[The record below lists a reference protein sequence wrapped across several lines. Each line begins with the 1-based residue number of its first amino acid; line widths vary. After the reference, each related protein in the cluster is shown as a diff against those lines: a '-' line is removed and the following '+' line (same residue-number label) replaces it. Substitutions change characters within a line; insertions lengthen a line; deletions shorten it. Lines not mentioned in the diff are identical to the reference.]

1 MGVGERS
8 ADWPVDRMIVPGVPD
23 VGGWIIG
30 VDTGRREGK
39 LRPHYPEWN
48 CKLLSNI
55 YGSTAF
61 AGRVHIRLFVM
72 DWKDIAII
80 VVAAIIA
87 GIFAPKLG
95 PHVVR
100 WLEKIGKR
108 SSLDRA
114 DRS

>member
-1 MGVGERS
+1 
-8 ADWPVDRMIVPGVPD
+8 
-23 VGGWIIG
+23 
-30 VDTGRREGK
+30 
-39 LRPHYPEWN
+39 
-48 CKLLSNI
+48 
-55 YGSTAF
+55 
-61 AGRVHIRLFVM
+61 M
-72 DWKDIAII
+72 DWKDIAVI